1 MNSKDSILDLQ
12 NIDCNCNDCVFMNR
26 DMGKFEQ
33 SKQFHNSMQLSEFER
48 NKAQMAENIKDLE
61 LKIQKLIDEKDFSKV
76 KDMQFSVKDL
86 KRQLSKIKYLFNK
99 DYLMLNFGK
108 CTKLNKDVS
117 FIPNTCQ
124 IDTQNCFEHRR
135 K

>member
-26 DMGKFEQ
+26 DIDKY
-33 SKQFHNSMQLSEFER
+33 NSFNALYT
-48 NKAQMAENIKDLE
+48 N
-61 LKIQKLIDEKDFSKV
+61 EKGEVTRPSSRV
-76 KDMQFSVKDL
+76 Q
-86 KRQLSKIKYLFNK
+86 Y
-99 DYLMLNFGK
+99 GK
-108 CTKLNKDVS
+108 CSKLNKDVS